1 MGAAVWLGGHQAM
14 AANLNVDFV
23 APIPLGV
30 EVEVESWVTK
40 VDGRKSSAQGR
51 MVLATGGKILAE
63 ATSLFVA
70 VPEFF
75 AGRRESS

>member
-1 MGAAVWLGGHQAM
+1 M
-14 AANLNVDFV
+14 AAKLNVDFV

-30 EVEVESWVTK
+30 EVEVEAWVTE
-40 VDGRKSSAQGR
+40 VDGRKSSAKGR
-51 MVLATGGKILAE
+51 MVRVADGVLLAQ

-75 AGRRESS
+75 ANQREGLEP